1 MAGVVIPYL
10 GSDGEHKGKIEL
22 IDINRKKTEPIKGEV
37 GRLRERV
44 TQLKSIVWGL
54 VALNIATISIAI
66 HLATK

>member
-44 TQLKSIVWGL
+44 TQLKSMVWGL
-54 VALNIATISIAI
+54 VALNIATISIVI
-66 HLATK
+66 HLVTK

>member
-54 VALNIATISIAI
+54 VALNIATISIVI

>member
-1 MAGVVIPYL
+1 MAEVVIPYL
-10 GSDGEHKGKIEL
+10 GPDGEHKGKIEL
-22 IDINRKKTEPIKGEV
+22 IDINRKKTEPLKGEV

-44 TQLKSIVWGL
+44 TQLKSMVWWL

>member
-54 VALNIATISIAI
+54 VALHIATISIVI

>member
-10 GSDGEHKGKIEL
+10 GLDGEHKGKIEL

>member
-1 MAGVVIPYL
+1 MAGVVVPYL

-54 VALNIATISIAI
+54 VALNRATISIVI

>member
-1 MAGVVIPYL
+1 MAGIVIPYL

-66 HLATK
+66 HLVTK

>member
-10 GSDGEHKGKIEL
+10 GPDGEHKEKIEL

-54 VALNIATISIAI
+54 VALNIATISIVI

>member
-1 MAGVVIPYL
+1 MAGIVIPYL
-10 GSDGEHKGKIEL
+10 GPDGEHKGKIEL

>member
-44 TQLKSIVWGL
+44 TWLKSIVWGL
-54 VALNIATISIAI
+54 VALNIAMISIVI